1 MTKLLSILGCLAVL
15 ACAQSAQAD
24 SITISGNLS
33 SDGTAVGSGDPVI
46 TDPSTINFGDP
57 FSIVFTYDPTTATQS
72 GGNFTLNDASLT
84 LTFDSYSFTYSTAAG
99 NFLEFS
105 TPGAFGSGTAS
116 FLVCSS
122 FANCFTSDF
131 LDLYFAGTV
140 TDLSSLQSQ
149 AGGLTGDASASPS
162 EFEFLRNF
170 EDGSQTDLQGI
181 LTGAQGAV
189 TSAVPEPSMFLF
201 LAAGLAVLIA
211 ARRR

>member
-1 MTKLLSILGCLAVL
+1 MKQLLSLLACLAVL
-15 ACAQSAQAD
+15 VYTQSAKAD

-46 TDPSTINFGDP
+46 TDPSTINVGDP
-57 FSIVFTYDPTTATQS
+57 FSIAFTYDPTTATQS

-84 LTFDSYSFTYSTAAG
+84 LAFDSYSFTYSTAAG
-99 NFLEFS
+99 NFIEFS
-105 TPGAFGSGTAS
+105 TPGAFGAGTAS

-122 FANCFTSDF
+122 FSNCFTSDF
-131 LDLYFAGTV
+131 LNLYFAGTV

-149 AGGLTGDASASPS
+149 AGTLTGDISASPS

-170 EDGSQTDLQGI
+170 DDGSQTDLQGI
-181 LTGAQGAV
+181 LTGAQGAA
-189 TSAVPEPSMFLF
+189 TSAVPEPSMFLL
-201 LAAGLAVLIA
+201 LAAGLAALVV